1 MDIEDLIAVNRLW
14 HKIYPY
20 TARQVMEAFGRK
32 NGRALELGPFAGGI
46 SFVLAEKYPALEL
59 TIAADNADYI
69 DYLETELEQ
78 RRLKERIRLIEAP
91 LTGMPFAAG
100 AFDLVILRGAFF
112 FIMDQPG
119 ILDEIHRLLGPG
131 GLAFVGGGY
140 GKDIPNALID
150 EIAAESRLLNDRL
163 GRRRISLAEL
173 RNLVESR
180 GLGEK
185 TQIIE
190 EGGVW
195 LEIRARATT

>member
-20 TARQVMEAFGRK
+20 TARQVMASFGRQ
-32 NGRALELGPFAGGI
+32 NGRVLELGSFAGGI
-46 SFVLAEKYPALEL
+46 SFVLAAEYPALEL
-59 TIAADNADYI
+59 TIAADDEAYL
-69 DYLETELEQ
+69 DYLETELE
-78 RRLKERIRLIEAP
+78 RRGLKERIRLIK
-91 LTGMPFAAG
+91 TSMTRMPFKTG
-100 AFDLVILRGAFF
+100 AFDLIILRGAFF
-112 FIMDQPG
+112 FIMDEPD
-119 ILDEIHRLLGPG
+119 ILSEIHRLLTPG

-140 GKDIPNALID
+140 GKDVPDALID
-150 EIAAESRLLNDRL
+150 EIADESRLLNDKL
-163 GRRRISLAEL
+163 GRRRISVAEL
-173 RNLVESR
+173 RTLLESR